1 MIFVSCEQ
9 LRRVYLQDAKIINNI
24 SCETVGEQYF
34 KVYIFYCFRTSDV
47 KPVDDAKQVPD
58 IIRPDSVPLTR
69 PTSRQRKVP
78 ISRPGSRSGSK
89 AGSRPSSRGSMKNG
103 HLDEVQEDGWEW
115 EYYYEEDEEE
125 EGKQID
131 DCNLKLYNN

>member
-1 MIFVSCEQ
+1 MKGSKSYTTYHSLHF
-9 LRRVYLQDAKIINNI
+9 LH
-24 SCETVGEQYF
+24 
-34 KVYIFYCFRTSDV
+34 CFRTSDI
-47 KPVDDAKQVPD
+47 KPVDDAKPVPD

-125 EGKQID
+125 EGK
-131 DCNLKLYNN
+131 

>member
-1 MIFVSCEQ
+1 MIFLLIKSKSKHFENT
-9 LRRVYLQDAKIINNI
+9 K
-24 SCETVGEQYF
+24 EGF
-34 KVYIFYCFRTSDV
+34 KTIYQIDSIFFHCFRTSDI
-47 KPVDDAKQVPD
+47 KPVDDAKPVPD

-131 DCNLKLYNN
+131 DCNLKFYNN

>member
-1 MIFVSCEQ
+1 M
-9 LRRVYLQDAKIINNI
+9 KP
-24 SCETVGEQYF
+24 TVDT
-34 KVYIFYCFRTSDV
+34 KP
-47 KPVDDAKQVPD
+47 PVDIKVEN
-58 IIRPDSVPLTR
+58 VPLSR

-103 HLDEVQEDGWEW
+103 HLSELQEENGDDWEW

-125 EGKQID
+125 GT
-131 DCNLKLYNN
+131 